1 MSPSKQ
7 HADIKALREAALEDL
22 METTGADLIKESL
35 ADGEDVDSLSRDI
48 KIGMRNAAA
57 EALRE
62 QAAQSKQH
70 FARKA
75 TQKVGLLRPGIDAIK
90 RMVDQAFQRDESLGL
105 AFRSGKRQS
114 DEDWRTLYDD
124 LIVLGKIDPNTDVD

>member
-7 HADIKALREAALEDL
+7 HADMKALREAALEDL
-22 METTGADLIKESL
+22 MDTSGADLLKEAI
-35 ADGEDVDSLSRDI
+35 ADGEDVDALDRDI

-62 QAAQSKQH
+62 QAAQSKQR
-70 FARKA
+70 FERKA
-75 TQKVGLLRPGIDAIK
+75 APKAGLLRPTIDAIK
-90 RMVDQAFQRDESLGL
+90 RMVDQAFQRDQSLGL

-124 LIVLGKIDPNTDVD
+124 LIALGKIDPNADVD